1 MPSLPW
7 AFQVALVVKNLPAN
21 AGDIT
26 DSGLIPGS
34 GRSPGRGHGNLFQ
47 YLCLEYPMDRGA
59 WQATVY
65 SIAKS
70 RTQVKELSMHTKAFS
85 TLNKKTFF
93 DSAPPL
99 KY

>member
-34 GRSPGRGHGNLFQ
+34 GGSPGGGHGNLFQ
-47 YLCLEYPMDRGA
+47 YLCLENSMDRGA

-70 RTQVKELSMHTKAFS
+70 QTQVKELSMHIKAFS
-85 TLNKKTFF
+85 TLNNQK
-93 DSAPPL
+93 SL
-99 KY
+99 L

>member
-1 MPSLPW
+1 M
-7 AFQVALVVKNLPAN
+7 VKNSPVN
-21 AGDIT
+21 AGDLRGTGSI
-26 DSGLIPGS
+26 LGS
-34 GRSPGRGHGNLFQ
+34 GRSPGREYGNPLW
-47 YLCLEYPMDRGA
+47 YSCLENSMDRGA